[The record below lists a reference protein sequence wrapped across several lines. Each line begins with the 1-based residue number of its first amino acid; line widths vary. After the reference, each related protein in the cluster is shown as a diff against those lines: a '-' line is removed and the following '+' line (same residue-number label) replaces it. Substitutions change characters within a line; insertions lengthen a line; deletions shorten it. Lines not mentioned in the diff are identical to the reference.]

1 MRRIHVMEDFD
12 RMGGEIYYRED
23 KYMHDPELR
32 RAFKDGEECGYEKA
46 MREIHGEYNER
57 KIIDD
62 RGRVIRYREH
72 DRDWD
77 DDYMERR
84 RRDGR
89 GRYM

>member
-1 MRRIHVMEDFD
+1 MRRMIAIESPEH

-23 KYMHDPELR
+23 MYAHDPELR

-46 MREIHGEYNER
+46 MQALGVYNER
-57 KIIDD
+57 RMYDD
-62 RGRVIRYREH
+62 RGRVLYREH
-72 DRDWD
+72 DMG

-84 RRDGR
+84 RRDNR